1 MPLPTSPLLSPFAPL
16 SSLSVLSTTRLV
28 GALFTHPLSPY
39 FFRPSPFSAF
49 VSIQSKN
56 RSLARS
62 TGKRHPLFCV
72 CTVLLPLSIL
82 RKCFCVRMVQI
93 IAAEFDGR
101 FGFPTSFFLSTFF
114 RNQFS
119 LQRLGFK
126 AFTNDKNWLD
136 LGCRVITIMEM
147 SQLNGHSLLKQI

>member
-1 MPLPTSPLLSPFAPL
+1 
-16 SSLSVLSTTRLV
+16 
-28 GALFTHPLSPY
+28 
-39 FFRPSPFSAF
+39 
-49 VSIQSKN
+49 
-56 RSLARS
+56 
-62 TGKRHPLFCV
+62 
-72 CTVLLPLSIL
+72 
-82 RKCFCVRMVQI
+82 MVQI

-119 LQRLGFK
+119 LQRLGFE